1 MLPAVDAPRV
11 RRRRLAALSLV
22 VLSAHLWLADAVLPS
37 RLGQGDAERQ
47 IKPIEVAFVREL
59 QPAAPPAVA
68 PVRRSAARARRA
80 EASAVPVVPAAS
92 AASAAVAV
100 ATPTPALAEQPALAD
115 AAASAASAVEMAAP
129 APASTADPALAQ
141 AATPAAS
148 AAAAPAF
155 EWPPSTRLSYT
166 LSGNYRGPVEGQAR
180 VEWLR
185 SGTRY
190 QVMMEASIG
199 PSFAPL
205 MTRRV
210 SSEGE
215 ITADGLSPRRY
226 EEETRL
232 VMREPRRISIAL
244 DADRVRLANGRELAR
259 PEGVQDSAS
268 QFVHLTWLFT
278 TQPAW
283 LSRGR
288 SIQLPLALPRHVLP
302 WVYDVLDTETL
313 YTPAGPVQ
321 AVHVKPRRP
330 PSVDGRPTGDLTA
343 EMWVAPSLQYLPVR
357 IIVRQDE
364 STYIDML
371 IERLPQQAA
380 AQNET
385 PTAGE
390 NR

>member
-1 MLPAVDAPRV
+1 MLTG
-11 RRRRLAALSLV
+11 
-22 VLSAHLWLADAVLPS
+22 HLWLADGVLPS
-37 RLGQGDAERQ
+37 RLGDGDAERR
-47 IKPIEVAFVREL
+47 IKPIEVTFVREL

-68 PVRRSAARARRA
+68 PVRKAAARARRA
-80 EASAVPVVPAAS
+80 AATAAAPAAS
-92 AASAAVAV
+92 AVAAASPSGPTPAPAEQPPLAAAAPIAASALEPAASAPETRAAAAVA
-100 ATPTPALAEQPALAD
+100 Q
-115 AAASAASAVEMAAP
+115 AP
-129 APASTADPALAQ
+129 APA
-141 AATPAAS
+141 AS
-148 AAAAPAF
+148 AAAPAF

-190 QVMMEASIG
+190 QVLMEASIG
-199 PSFAPL
+199 PGFAPL

-226 EEETRL
+226 DEETRV
-232 VMREPRRISIAL
+232 VMREPRRISIVF
-244 DADRVRLANGRELAR
+244 DSDRVRLANGRELPR
-259 PEGVQDSAS
+259 PAGVQDSAS

-278 TQPAW
+278 TQPQW
-283 LSRGR
+283 LTRGR
-288 SIQLPLALPRHVLP
+288 SIELPLALPRRVLP
-302 WVYDVLDTETL
+302 WVYDVLETETL
-313 YTPAGPVQ
+313 HTPAGPVQ

-330 PSVDGRPTGDLTA
+330 PSSDGRPSGDLTA

-364 STYIDML
+364 LTYIDML

-380 AQNET
+380 AENEP